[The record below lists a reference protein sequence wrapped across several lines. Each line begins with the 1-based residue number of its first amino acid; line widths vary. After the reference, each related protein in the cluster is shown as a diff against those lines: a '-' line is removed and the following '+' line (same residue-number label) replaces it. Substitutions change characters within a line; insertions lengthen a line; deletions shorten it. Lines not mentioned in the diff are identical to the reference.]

1 MHKYFLIS
9 IQFILISFKAH
20 TVETKLDDLPTE
32 IIAYITG
39 SLPIADCAALR
50 QTNKR
55 NSQIVT
61 EHALKKRFL
70 NEKIIE
76 INKAKELICQYMKLY
91 GMAMIGAGIVCDA
104 VSVLEKYQENSPQID
119 RTLENILDSPIATSY
134 LVQMCKGF
142 SSIYKKQKSFGQ
154 LPPRKLL
161 GTPKER
167 RKENS
172 TQTLGNGSNFWFQH
186 FGVSIAAYYRY
197 RSENQG

>member
-91 GMAMIGAGIVCDA
+91 GMAMMGTGIVCDV
-104 VSVLEKYQENSPQID
+104 VSVFEKYQENSPQID
-119 RTLENILDSPIATSY
+119 RILENILDSPIATSY

-142 SSIYKKQKSFGQ
+142 SSIYKKQKGFGQ

-161 GTPKER
+161 DTPKDR

-172 TQTLGNGSNFWFQH
+172 TQSLGNSSNFWFQH
-186 FGVSIAAYYRY
+186 FGVSIAAYYKSH
-197 RSENQG
+197 SED